1 MTTSLIDQA
10 AASGEALIPLRKIK
24 LLRSISTGTLHRWV
38 RSGKVPA
45 VQIGRMWYSTPELAR
60 AALNQTATPPT
71 LEIPEQHTQA
81 VAALENRGIKTRK
94 GR

>member
-1 MTTSLIDQA
+1 
-10 AASGEALIPLRKIK
+10 
-24 LLRSISTGTLHRWV
+24 
-38 RSGKVPA
+38 
-45 VQIGRMWYSTPELAR
+45 MWYSTPELAR